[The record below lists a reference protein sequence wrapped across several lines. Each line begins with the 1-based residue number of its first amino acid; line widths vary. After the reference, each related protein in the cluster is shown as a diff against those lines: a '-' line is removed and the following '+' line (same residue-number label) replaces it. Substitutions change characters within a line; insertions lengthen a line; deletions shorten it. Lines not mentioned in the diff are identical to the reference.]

1 MRKECGRLKTKLS
14 KVEATAEE
22 LLAKGEGD
30 CYSSN
35 SNVIKF
41 PIRDEQLLA
50 LAHRGTLS
58 PLKPVPPAAL
68 QLRMMLPPF
77 ADADDAL
84 AVWDFLNVFR

>member
-1 MRKECGRLKTKLS
+1 M
-14 KVEATAEE
+14 EATAEE

-30 CYSSN
+30 CNSS
-35 SNVIKF
+35 SAVIKF

-50 LAHRGTLS
+50 LAHRGTVP

-68 QLRMMLPPF
+68 QLRMMLPPS